1 MDTIKKLWP
10 QAFKANDVK
19 SLVIAIVIYLVA
31 DFICGLVIG
40 LLGGIPLIGLIFRL
54 VGWVA
59 GIYFFVGIVLS
70 VLNFLK
76 VLK

>member
-1 MDTIKKLWP
+1 MDTIKKIWSR
-10 QAFKANDVK
+10 AFTANDVK
-19 SLVIAIVIYLVA
+19 SLIIAILIYIVA
-31 DFICGLVIG
+31 DIVCGAVIG
-40 LLGGIPLIGLIFRL
+40 LLGGIPLIGILFRL